1 MNAKEYVRKN
11 VRRKLSN
18 MQKHALD
25 APLSLS
31 ELHMALMKMKKGKS
45 PGTNGFTSDFFR
57 HFWDVLGV
65 FLFRACKEG
74 LQNKTLINS
83 HRESVVTLIPK
94 QGKPHDSIK
103 GWRPI
108 SLLNVDCKIIAS
120 AIANRLKAVMCN
132 LISPAQ
138 TAYIPGRFIGDNSRI
153 MYDIIEYVNATSTSG
168 IIMAV
173 DFEAAFDTVSW
184 EFLIEALDCYNF
196 GPHVIHMIKTF
207 YLHSSNFS
215 RILLDGNLGPQI
227 GMERGIRQGDPV
239 SGYLFNLVMEPL
251 TNQLLHS
258 KKVKGIPLA
267 TGGEARLSQY
277 ADDLIVFSRAEP
289 DSIKGVIHEL
299 GKFTK
304 VSGLRVNIE
313 KTKCL
318 RIGEP
323 ADTSYITN
331 FGLNVVSELKV
342 LGITYSSSN
351 HNIAS

>member
-1 MNAKEYVRKN
+1 MRMGRKCSKYFLSLEKRNATRKSVQSLKANGRVITSKKEILQTFSENLRTKYCKDTTTVNAKEYVKKN

-31 ELHMALMKMKKGKS
+31 ALHMALMKMKKGKS
-45 PGTNGFTSDFFR
+45 PGTNSFTSDFFR
-57 HFWDVLGV
+57 HFRDVLGV

-94 QGKPHDSIK
+94 QGKPHDSMK

-108 SLLNVDCKIIAS
+108 SLLNVDFKIILS
-120 AIANRLKAVMCN
+120 AIANRLKTVMCN

-196 GPHVIHMIKTF
+196 GPPCYT
-207 YLHSSNFS
+207 YDQN
-215 RILLDGNLGPQI
+215 IL
-227 GMERGIRQGDPV
+227 
-239 SGYLFNLVMEPL
+239 S
-251 TNQLLHS
+251 
-258 KKVKGIPLA
+258 
-267 TGGEARLSQY
+267 
-277 ADDLIVFSRAEP
+277 
-289 DSIKGVIHEL
+289 
-299 GKFTK
+299 
-304 VSGLRVNIE
+304 
-313 KTKCL
+313 
-318 RIGEP
+318 
-323 ADTSYITN
+323 
-331 FGLNVVSELKV
+331 
-342 LGITYSSSN
+342 
-351 HNIAS
+351 